1 MTRSRWRHVEHCM
14 GTVFSLDLPGD
25 LDPAALAAAL
35 AWLHRMDAVFSTY
48 RADSDISRLDRG
60 EIALADCAG
69 EVGPI
74 LALCESLR
82 ESTDGYFDAYAGGRL
97 DPSGLVKGWAI
108 EGLHQRL
115 IEAGSR
121 RHHVNGGGDIRC
133 TAAETDPPWR
143 FGIADPLR
151 PCQLAAV
158 VAGTDFALAT
168 SGTAERGQHIL
179 DPHTG
184 QAPRGL
190 ASICLIGASMTMTDA
205 LATAAFAR
213 GLDAQ
218 SWVAGLD
225 GVEAYATT
233 EDGGHWAT
241 AGFPFA

>member
-1 MTRSRWRHVEHCM
+1 MTGDRWRHVEHCM

-25 LDPAALAAAL
+25 LDPAALVDAL

-60 EIALADCAG
+60 EITLADCAG

-74 LALCESLR
+74 LELCEELR
-82 ESTDGYFDAYAGGRL
+82 ESTGGYFDASASGHL
-97 DPSGLVKGWAI
+97 DPSGVVKGWAI
-108 EGLHQRL
+108 DGLHHRL
-115 IEAGSR
+115 VEAGSR

-133 TAAETDPPWR
+133 TATAADPPWR

-151 PCQLAAV
+151 PGQLCAV

-184 QAPRGL
+184 RAPRGL
-190 ASICLIGASMTMTDA
+190 ASISLAGADLTTIDA

-213 GLDAQ
+213 GLEAR

-225 GVEAYATT
+225 GVEGYATT
-233 EDGGHWAT
+233 EAGAHWAT
-241 AGFPFA
+241 AGFPFG